1 MAATG
6 SAVLDEPLVTPD
18 RAALGFLRAAVAAR
32 LTSAQPEALREAS
45 AAVLDWPA
53 LSCAAEAHRLTPL
66 VTRAVSALPAGVVP
80 TAVLQEMR
88 DASFRIAGESLA
100 AIDAL
105 GRLTAALVADGV
117 PSLAWK
123 GPALAAVAWSDPGT
137 RSFAD
142 LDVVVRPADRHR
154 ARAVARSLGWRSRH
168 AMSER
173 QEEAIFG
180 GLAAWE
186 LERESAPRLLEL
198 HWEFSAK
205 RYAGRLPVE
214 EVLARAGS
222 LRLGGVE
229 LRVPAA
235 ADTLLLLA
243 QHATKHGWST
253 LEDVAVFAAVAQ
265 ADPAALPTA
274 MSRASAVGG
283 GRALLLGCAL
293 AAEGF
298 GLPLPDGLVRAS
310 RADSAL
316 PGLVAQVRARWDARE
331 TAWRAPLSWDYDWT
345 VGGAARLRLL
355 ARALFDP
362 TLQEWRAVRLPD
374 PLVPLYRVVR
384 PARLALV
391 ALGLGRSPIR

>member
-6 SAVLDEPLVTPD
+6 SVAQDERLGTPD
-18 RAALGFLRAAVAAR
+18 RDPLGFLRAAVVAR
-32 LTSAQPEALREAS
+32 LTTAAPEALLREAG
-45 AAVLDWPA
+45 AAVRDWLA
-53 LSCAAEAHRLTPL
+53 LISAAEAHRLTPL
-66 VTRAVSALPAGVVP
+66 VTRAVDALPAGTVP
-80 TAVLQEMR
+80 ASVLQELR
-88 DASFRIAGESLA
+88 DTSFGIAGESLA
-100 AIDAL
+100 AIEAL
-105 GRLTAALVADGV
+105 TRLTRALDAAGI
-117 PSLAWK
+117 PSMAWK
-123 GPALAAVAWSDPGT
+123 GPALAAVAWSDPGA

-168 AMSER
+168 AMTEK

-214 EVLARAGS
+214 EVLARARS
-222 LRLGGVE
+222 LRLAGVDV
-229 LRVPAA
+229 RVPDA
-235 ADTLLLLA
+235 ADTLVLLA

-265 ADPAALPTA
+265 RDPSALSTA
-274 MSRASAVGG
+274 MALARAVGG

-293 AAEGF
+293 AAATF
-298 GLPLPDGLVRAS
+298 GLALPDQLARQS
-310 RADSAL
+310 RADYAL
-316 PGLVAQVRARWDARE
+316 PVLVAQSRARWDAGE
-331 TAWRAPLSWDYDWT
+331 TAWRPPLAWDYAWT
-345 VGGAARLRLL
+345 VGGGARLRLL

-362 TLQEWRAVRLPD
+362 TLQEWRALRLPD
-374 PLVPLYRVVR
+374 ALVPLYRLLR

-391 ALGLGRSPIR
+391 ALRR